1 MAYLRSKI
9 GIGTILWGAL
19 LCCMLL
25 PIQAAEIRLKNAPVQ
40 ITESLVTLA
49 DIADVLPM
57 GNEEIGSLRQTVLF
71 LTPADGET
79 RTLDQWELR
88 TMLSQLGINS
98 LHHFISGA
106 EQITV
111 VGVATQSA
119 PTGSVAQVNPNEQ
132 FVIQANHL
140 TPVGTNPVTP
150 IAVRSEISPPVSGLT
165 DDLAR
170 LLERQ
175 VANALG
181 IYLNFTNKIERSWD
195 VSLKLTPEQIRL
207 FATNGQIA
215 EITGGQIPF
224 TGIQQFQ
231 VRMQNNVTITVDAV
245 IELPLKVVVTRR
257 TLPKGHIINESDVML
272 QRVDRI
278 NGDDFFVDIQSV
290 VGREIVRPIRELTPL
305 TQSSIRMP
313 FWVRRGEIVTVR
325 AAKNGIIVRTE
336 ATALQDGVEGDTITV
351 EKIDLNST
359 RRSGQREAS
368 VTYLARVAAP
378 KTVEVFVK

>member
-1 MAYLRSKI
+1 M
-9 GIGTILWGAL
+9 
-19 LCCMLL
+19 MFL
-25 PIQAAEIRLKNAPVQ
+25 PIQAAEIRLKNVPVH
-40 ITESLVTLA
+40 ITEPLVTLA

-57 GNEEIGSLRQTVLF
+57 GNENVDPLRQTVLF
-71 LTPADGET
+71 LTPADGGT

-88 TMLSQLGINS
+88 TMLAQLGVNS

-111 VGVATQSA
+111 VGVAERPA
-119 PTGSVAQVNPNEQ
+119 PRVNPNEQ

-140 TPVGTNPVTP
+140 TPTGTNPVTP
-150 IAVRSEISPPVSGLT
+150 IAARSDVSPPVAGLT
-165 DDLAR
+165 DDIAR

-175 VANALG
+175 VAQALG
-181 IYLNFTNKIERSWD
+181 IYLNFTHRIERSWD
-195 VSLKLTPEQIRL
+195 VS
-207 FATNGQIA
+207 
-215 EITGGQIPF
+215 
-224 TGIQQFQ
+224 
-231 VRMQNNVTITVDAV
+231 
-245 IELPLKVVVTRR
+245 
-257 TLPKGHIINESDVML
+257 L

-290 VGREIVRPIRELTPL
+290 VGREIVRPVRELTPL

-325 AAKNGIIVRTE
+325 AAKNGIVVRTE
-336 ATALQDGVEGDTITV
+336 AIAQQDGVEGDTITV

-359 RRSGQREAS
+359 RRGGQREAP